1 MQERI
6 RYHKINLED
15 RELMMTMYAQDP
27 RRTCEHCFANNYL
40 WQSVYPAEMAEFD
53 GCISVRFYDGADLYY
68 DFPSGPGDKQQALER
83 ILEWTKRQDALRF
96 YGLLRDEVELLKK
109 WHPGE
114 FIITPERD
122 IYDYIYETGRL
133 TTLAGK
139 KLHGKRGHIHRFEE
153 NHDWRYES
161 LGPDNWQA
169 CLQMNQIWKRKRA
182 DKWDPDME
190 EEFQVVNQALQ
201 HYDKLG
207 MVGGVLWADREV
219 VAFTMGESLGGD
231 TLAVHFEKAFPE
243 IQGAYPMINQQFV
256 KHECQQYRYIN
267 REDDA
272 GAEGLRK
279 AKMSYVPDI
288 LLEKYMVVRK

>member
-1 MQERI
+1 
-6 RYHKINLED
+6 
-15 RELMMTMYAQDP
+15 MMTMYAQDP
-27 RRTCEHCFANNYL
+27 RRACEHCFANNYL

-96 YGLLRDEVELLKK
+96 YGLLRDEVELLEK

-161 LGPDNWQA
+161 LGPDNWQGLSEDESNLEAQA
-169 CLQMNQIWKRKRA
+169 C
-182 DKWDPDME
+182 
-190 EEFQVVNQALQ
+190 
-201 HYDKLG
+201 
-207 MVGGVLWADREV
+207 
-219 VAFTMGESLGGD
+219 
-231 TLAVHFEKAFPE
+231 
-243 IQGAYPMINQQFV
+243 
-256 KHECQQYRYIN
+256 
-267 REDDA
+267 
-272 GAEGLRK
+272 
-279 AKMSYVPDI
+279 
-288 LLEKYMVVRK
+288 